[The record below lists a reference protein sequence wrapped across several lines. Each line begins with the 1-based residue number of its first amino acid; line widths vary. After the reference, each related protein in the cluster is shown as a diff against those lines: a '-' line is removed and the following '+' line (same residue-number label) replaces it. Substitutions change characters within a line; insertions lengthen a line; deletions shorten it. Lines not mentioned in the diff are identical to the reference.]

1 MNLSA
6 KLINNTLELK
16 TIWDCKVMKHLL
28 QGQKIHFDGTFQ
40 RDIQESLGQ
49 KEYNQDVFDLEVLS
63 K

>member
-1 MNLSA
+1 
-6 KLINNTLELK
+6 
-16 TIWDCKVMKHLL
+16 MKHLL
-28 QGQKIHFDGTFQ
+28 QVQKIHFDVTFQ

>member
-16 TIWDCKVMKHLL
+16 TIWDCKVMKLLL
-28 QGQKIHFDGTFQ
+28 QGQRIHFDGTFQ

-49 KEYNQDVFDLEVLS
+49 KQYNQEVFDLEVLS